1 MNIRS
6 TGKKGAATITAVAAV
21 GAVVITTAT
30 AAALWP
36 SVSQAGT
43 SGSSNNTGD
52 TESNGLPGGSYGED
66 DSVPAPVT
74 PAQPQP
80 AVPHAR
86 TQGS

>member
-1 MNIRS
+1 MSIRS
-6 TGKKGAATITAVAAV
+6 KGKKSATTLTAVAAA
-21 GAVVITTAT
+21 GAVVISTVTAV
-30 AAALWP
+30 ALWP
-36 SVSQAGT
+36 SIGQAGA

-52 TESNGLPGGSYGED
+52 SESDDLPGSYGED

-80 AVPHAR
+80 AAPHAR